1 MKKFIVSVLMLCL
14 IVACD
19 NSNKVKIDSSE
30 IQKVSPI
37 LKNDSLI
44 FRGLLIYH
52 SSNYPLSKI
61 KTQLHRV
68 STWNDTMFKLQTDTD
83 TLESLNYH
91 SQKLSTNCK
100 SLVFKKIAYV
110 NSLIWNLDESESKL
124 WLNEIHFDSKEDFNQ
139 AKFMMD
145 KNMPK
150 SDFGMVSTSYYSWFT
165 SNQNIYLL
173 QFCEVLGPEIEPKVD
188 YLEKAK
194 VDFENLLR

>member
-1 MKKFIVSVLMLCL
+1 MLCP
-14 IVACD
+14 ITSCNDV
-19 NSNKVKIDSSE
+19 NKVKIDSSE

-44 FRGLLIYH
+44 FRGLLISR

-68 STWNDTMFKLQTDTD
+68 STWNDTTFKLQTDSNK
-83 TLESLNYH
+83 LESLNYDR
-91 SQKLSTNCK
+91 QKLSTNCK

-110 NSLIWNLDESESKL
+110 NSLIWEIDKSESKL
-124 WLNEIHFDSKEDFNQ
+124 WFNEIHFDSEEDFNQ

-173 QFCEVLGPEIEPKVD
+173 QFCEVLGPETEPKID
-188 YLEKAK
+188 YLQKAK
-194 VDFENLLR
+194 VDFENILR

>member
-1 MKKFIVSVLMLCL
+1 MKKFIFSVSMLFL
-14 IVACD
+14 IASCNDV
-19 NSNKVKIDSSE
+19 NKGKNDSFE
-30 IQKVSPI
+30 IQKISPI

-44 FRGLLIYH
+44 FSGLLICR

-68 STWNDTMFKLQTDTD
+68 STWNDTTFKLQTDSD

-100 SLVFKKIAYV
+100 SLVFKKIAYI
-110 NSLIWNLDESESKL
+110 NSLIWNLDKSESKL

-139 AKFMMD
+139 AKFRMD

-150 SDFGMVSTSYYSWFT
+150 FELGMVSTSYYSWFT

-194 VDFENLLR
+194 IDFENLLR

>member
-1 MKKFIVSVLMLCL
+1 MKKIVFNFL
-14 IVACD
+14 ILFLILAC
-19 NSNKVKIDSSE
+19 NNVQKNKSIE
-30 IQKVSPI
+30 TQNVSPV

-68 STWNDTMFKLQTDTD
+68 STWNDTTFKLQTDSD

-110 NSLIWNLDESESKL
+110 NSLIWNLDKSESKL

-150 SDFGMVSTSYYSWFT
+150 FELGMVSTSYYSWFT

-194 VDFENLLR
+194 IDFENLLR